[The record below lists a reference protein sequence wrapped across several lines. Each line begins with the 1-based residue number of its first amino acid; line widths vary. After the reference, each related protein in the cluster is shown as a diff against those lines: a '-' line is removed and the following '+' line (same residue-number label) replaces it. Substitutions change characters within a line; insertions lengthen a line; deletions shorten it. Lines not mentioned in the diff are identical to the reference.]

1 MTCNSEISKTMQ
13 EHRFTETIAEHV
25 WRTKYQWSNHGGRSE
40 SSVDDTWDR
49 VALAVA
55 SVEPHS
61 KDDWR
66 ERFRALLRD
75 FRFLPGGRILA
86 NAGTGRN
93 ATLFNCFVVG
103 VMDDS
108 IGGIFGMLR
117 EAMVTLQSGGGV
129 GVDFS
134 TLRPGGMAAIATGGV
149 ASGPVSFMHVWELAS
164 ATLESTSRRR
174 GAMMATLRC
183 DHPDIEAFI
192 DAKRTPGVLA
202 HFNLSVLVSDDF
214 IRAVEADAPWPLVF
228 PLHGRQAPEGAEL
241 CVRSWSGG
249 LEPEPCQVMRS
260 VSARALWDRLVKSVH
275 DCAEPGVLFV
285 DRINRTNNLWYGEHL
300 STTNPCGEV
309 PLPPHGACDLGSINL
324 TRFVERPFSE
334 HPKLNFGALMDAV
347 VIATRFLDNI
357 YELSSFPLKTQEKTG
372 HASRRLGLGIT
383 GLADTYLMLGLR
395 YGSPSSLELAEHIMR
410 TIRDAAYR
418 TSVVLAREKGSFPR
432 FDATRYGA
440 AHFVLDLPHDVQD
453 QIAAHGIRNSHL
465 LAVAPT
471 GSISLLA
478 NNISSG
484 IEPVFAFDAKRSVR
498 MADGQLKVFDV
509 QDYAVGLFRAQ
520 FGAKRPLPDYFVT
533 ADQVSAADQLAVQA
547 AVQTYVDSAI
557 SKTLCLPEA
566 TSAKELGD
574 LILEANRLGLKGCT
588 AYRTGGARGG
598 VIKPAEK
605 ISVA

>member
-1 MTCNSEISKTMQ
+1 MQ
-13 EHRFTETIAEHV
+13 ESRFTEPIAEHV
-25 WRTKYQWSNHGGRSE
+25 WQAKYQWSNHGGMSE

-55 SVEPHS
+55 SVELHNT
-61 KDDWR
+61 DDWR
-66 ERFRALLRD
+66 ERFRTLLHD

-86 NAGTGRN
+86 NAGSGRS
-93 ATLFNCFVVG
+93 ATLFNCFVMG
-103 VMDDS
+103 AMDDS
-108 IGGIFGMLR
+108 ISGIFGMLR
-117 EAMVTLQSGGGV
+117 EVMMTLQSGGGV

-134 TLRPGGMAAIATGGV
+134 TLRPSGMAAIATGGM
-149 ASGPVSFMHVWELAS
+149 ASGPVSFMQVWELAS
-164 ATLESTSRRR
+164 ATLESTSSRR

-192 DAKRTPGVLA
+192 DAKCTPGTLA
-202 HFNLSVLVSDDF
+202 HFNLSVLVTDEF
-214 IRAVEADAPWPLVF
+214 IQAVEEDAPWPLVF
-228 PLHGRQAPEGAEL
+228 PLHGRQAPDGAEI
-241 CVRSWSGG
+241 CVRLWSGG
-249 LEPEPCQVMRS
+249 QEPEPCQLMRS
-260 VSARALWDRLVKSVH
+260 VSARALWDRLVKAAH

-285 DRINRTNNLWYGEHL
+285 DRINRTNNLWYCEHL

-309 PLPPHGACDLGSINL
+309 PLPPHGACNLGSINL

-347 VIATRFLDNI
+347 VIATRLLDNI
-357 YELSSFPLKTQEKTG
+357 YELSSFPLKTQEKKAQ
-372 HASRRLGLGIT
+372 ASRRLGLGIT

-418 TSVVLAREKGSFPR
+418 TSVILAREKGVFSK
-432 FDATRYGA
+432 FDAARYGA
-440 AHFVLDLPHDVQD
+440 AHFVLDLPRDVQD
-453 QIAAHGIRNSHL
+453 QIATYGIRNSHL
-465 LAVAPT
+465 LAVAPA
-471 GSISLLA
+471 GSVSLLA

-547 AVQTYVDSAI
+547 AVQTYVDNAI
-557 SKTLCLPEA
+557 SKTLCLPA
-566 TSAKELGD
+566 STSEKELGD
-574 LILEANRLGLKGCT
+574 LFLEANRLGLKGCT
-588 AYRTGGARGG
+588 AHRVGGARCG
-598 VIKPAEK
+598 VILPDEK
-605 ISVA
+605 SV